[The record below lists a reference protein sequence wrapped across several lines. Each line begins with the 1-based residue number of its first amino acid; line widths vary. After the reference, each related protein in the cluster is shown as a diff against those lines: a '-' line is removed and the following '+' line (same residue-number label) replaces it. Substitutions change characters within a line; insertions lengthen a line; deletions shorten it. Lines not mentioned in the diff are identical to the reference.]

1 MMLLFHRAGLIL
13 RSPRSWRVRQRQ
25 RRRWNWGLLGGMNV
39 RGGVL
44 AQCRD
49 VVEAFVALGA
59 FVGLLVGVNQ
69 FVRLEVARL

>member
-1 MMLLFHRAGLIL
+1 
-13 RSPRSWRVRQRQ
+13 
-25 RRRWNWGLLGGMNV
+25 MNV

-49 VVEAFVALGA
+49 VVEAFMALGA